1 MKVETRIRDGQ
12 RPASHAEVN
21 QSVFGNPSASRSQTF
36 EEIQF
41 RIDDW
46 LRAQQE
52 LKEQRALTTK
62 STEKVDSP

>member
-1 MKVETRIRDGQ
+1 MKAETRIRDGQ

-21 QSVFGNPSASRSQTF
+21 QSVFDNPSASHSQTF